1 MIDEGIVDKPSDLD
15 VATVMSMG
23 FPAYR
28 YAFSA
33 AVTFPQSLPLATPC
47 RGVFCLLP
55 FVLHCM

>member
-28 YAFSA
+28 CVFSA
-33 AVTFPQSLPLATPC
+33 AVTFPQSLPLP
-47 RGVFCLLP
+47 
-55 FVLHCM
+55 LHAEM